1 MKHLL
6 LLHGAIGAK
15 DQLQPLAQ
23 SLSATYSV
31 HLFNFPGHGGKE
43 MSGEFSIK
51 AFAHQVLQW
60 LKEHNIKRTNIFGY
74 SMGGYVAMYLAA
86 HHPDVVEKL
95 VTLGTKYEWNETIA
109 AKEAG
114 MLDPEAIERKI
125 PKFAVQLHQRHQP
138 ADWKIV
144 LQKTAAM
151 LLDIGRNPPLTAEVL
166 ARISAPVLLLIGDR
180 DKMVTLEETV
190 NVFRLLTSGQ
200 LGVMP
205 STQHPIETVDVEQL
219 SSLMIKFLQ

>member
-1 MKHLL
+1 
-6 LLHGAIGAK
+6 
-15 DQLQPLAQ
+15 
-23 SLSATYSV
+23 
-31 HLFNFPGHGGKE
+31 

-151 LLDIGRNPPLTAEVL
+151 LLDIGKNPPLTAEVL